1 MAAPGSAFL
10 TLIPAPW
17 LPSSAAV
24 CRVIESCSTKRG
36 LHVKNHQEFVPD
48 SRHANRSISV
58 KYFMVAVTRIRPFL
72 GYLDAVPG
80 RGSEGMSGIMLSN
93 TFCSSTMIPLCSGW
107 QSWLD
112 NAADRHDIPPLSSV
126 LLPRRPVITQSAPW
140 SPADAAPCIH

>member
-1 MAAPGSAFL
+1 MRFYYLSLSLPVSRVSLSDTITTPRIFEYLNWYLDSGGPRVGFFDANPGSMA
-10 TLIPAPW
+10 
-17 LPSSAAV
+17 PSSAAV

-48 SRHANRSISV
+48 CRHANRSISV

-93 TFCSSTMIPLCSGW
+93 TFCSSTMIPLCSGS
-107 QSWLD
+107 QS
-112 NAADRHDIPPLSSV
+112 
-126 LLPRRPVITQSAPW
+126 
-140 SPADAAPCIH
+140 